1 MTSARVLCLFALLV
15 AITADAK
22 CHNHAA
28 PPVIPKVAV
37 AEPEVNQASEST
49 ATENFASAPPQSCA
63 ADAVQF
69 ILPADP
75 SMTLNCCAAPQKVT
89 WLDEAIK
96 IGQCCDADKAW
107 SGDKTTGIGGC
118 CDEDKH
124 WSQDEASGLGK
135 CCAPGH
141 EFAGDKARGVG
152 SCCPNGYRWSA
163 GRCKRVPQGQAAPQ
177 LRNQASAGE
186 L

>member
-15 AITADAK
+15 AITADAN
-22 CHNHAA
+22 CHNHVA

-37 AEPEVNQASEST
+37 AEPEVNQAFEST
-49 ATENFASAPPQSCA
+49 ATENF
-63 ADAVQF
+63 
-69 ILPADP
+69 
-75 SMTLNCCAAPQKVT
+75 AAPQKVT
-89 WLDEAIK
+89 WLDEASK
-96 IGQCCDADKAW
+96 IGQCCDADKFW
-107 SGDKTTGIGGC
+107 SGDKVTGIGGC

-124 WSQDEASGLGK
+124 WSQDETSGLGK

-163 GRCKRVPQGQAAPQ
+163 GRCKRVPQSQAAPQ
-177 LRNQASAGE
+177 LRVQASAATVDNHQPGM
-186 L
+186 

>member
-1 MTSARVLCLFALLV
+1 MPSARTLCLFALLV
-15 AITADAK
+15 AITVDAN
-22 CHNHAA
+22 CHNHVAPAA
-28 PPVIPKVAV
+28 IPKVAV
-37 AEPEVNQASEST
+37 AEPEVNQASDST
-49 ATENFASAPPQSCA
+49 ATESATSPPQSCA

-69 ILPADP
+69 LLPGDA
-75 SMTLNCCAAPQKVT
+75 SMALNCCTAPQKVT
-89 WLDEAIK
+89 WLDESAK
-96 IGQCCDADKAW
+96 IGQCCDEEKFW

-118 CDEDKH
+118 CDADKH

-141 EFAGDKARGVG
+141 EFAGDKAKGIG
-152 SCCPNGYRWSA
+152 SCCPNGYRWTA

-177 LRNQASAGE
+177 FRAQASAG

>member
-1 MTSARVLCLFALLV
+1 MPSTRTLCLFALLV
-15 AITADAK
+15 AITVDAN
-22 CHNHAA
+22 CHNHVAPAA
-28 PPVIPKVAV
+28 IPKVAV
-37 AEPEVNQASEST
+37 AEPAVNQASDST
-49 ATENFASAPPQSCA
+49 ATESATSPPQSCA

-69 ILPADP
+69 VLPGDT
-75 SMTLNCCAAPQKVT
+75 SMALNCCTAPQKVT
-89 WLDEAIK
+89 WLNESAK
-96 IGQCCDADKAW
+96 IGQCCDEDKFW

-118 CDEDKH
+118 CDADKH

-141 EFAGDKARGVG
+141 EFAGDKAKGIG
-152 SCCPNGYRWSA
+152 SCCPNGYRWTA

-177 LRNQASAGE
+177 FRAQASAGE